1 MGWPPHAFLF
11 LSGRPPHM
19 ARPACLYCTSTM
31 SISRSF
37 HRRTAAWPRRA
48 GFHPLALAAAGLFSV
63 PALAQEPPAETVA
76 APAER
81 IVVTG
86 NPLGR
91 EGIAQ
96 PSQSLAGD
104 RLTLQRAATLGQTL
118 DGLPGVASSW
128 FGPNANRPAIR
139 GLDGDRVRL
148 LDNAGA
154 SIDASNLSFD
164 HAVAL
169 DPLVVERI
177 EVLRGPASLLYGGN
191 ATGGVVNTIDNRIP
205 REPVDAFGGRAELRF
220 GGASDERAASA
231 LVEGGA
237 GGFSWHADGF
247 TRQSADLRVPRF
259 TPIEDGEAGEPTRR
273 VRNSA
278 AEGEGGAVGA
288 SWADADGY
296 AGLSLD
302 TYRNRYGVTVEPDV
316 TIRMQRDRLALAAER
331 KIDLAGLTNFSL
343 RASDTRYEHQE
354 VEGSGEVGT
363 TFSSRGQDLR
373 LELRHAPLLGGVQGV
388 FGLQA
393 ESMRFS
399 ALGEEAF
406 VPDTRTRSAAV
417 FALEEGAWAGWTLG
431 AGARIET
438 VSVQSKGDPADADE
452 PRFGDAQ
459 TRRFTPGSLSLSV
472 RRPLQAGW
480 VVSGMLARTERA
492 PAYYELFANGVHVA
506 TAAYERGDPSL
517 GVERGTHVDLG
528 LQWQSAGSSV
538 KAHVYQMH
546 FDRFIS
552 LDATGEDIEVPNE
565 DGGVSLVPEYRF
577 QAVPA
582 RLWGAELEGR
592 HRLWDGGWSLD
603 GHASLDLTRGTNRD
617 TGEPLPRLAPMRATI
632 GLEASMGAWRGGVE
646 WRHAWAQTRV
656 PATDKATSAYSLVN
670 LWASHSWAWG
680 GLDGLVFLRLD
691 NLGNTL
697 AYSATAIGSVR
708 ELSPLPGRSA
718 TGGVRVS
725 F

>member
-1 MGWPPHAFLF
+1 
-11 LSGRPPHM
+11 M
-19 ARPACLYCTSTM
+19 AQE
-31 SISRSF
+31 
-37 HRRTAAWPRRA
+37 
-48 GFHPLALAAAGLFSV
+48 ALAD
-63 PALAQEPPAETVA
+63 TVA

-81 IVVTG
+81 VVVTG

-154 SIDASNLSFD
+154 SVDASNLSFD

-205 REPVDAFGGRAELRF
+205 REPADAFGGRAELRF

-247 TRQSADLRVPRF
+247 TRKSADLRVPRF
-259 TPIEDGEAGEPTRR
+259 SPVEDGAPGEPTRR

-278 AEGEGGAVGA
+278 AEGEGGALGA

-302 TYRNRYGVTVEPDV
+302 TYRNRYGVTVEPEV

-373 LELRHAPLLGGVQGV
+373 VELRHAPLGNVQGV

-393 ESMRFS
+393 DNMRFS

-406 VPDTRTRSAAV
+406 VPDTRTRSAAL
-417 FALEEGAWAGWTLG
+417 FLLEEGEWGGWTLG
-431 AGARIET
+431 AGARVER
-438 VSVQSKGDPADADE
+438 VSVRSEGDPADADE

-459 TRRFTPGSLSLSV
+459 TRRFTPGSLSLSA
-472 RRPLQAGW
+472 RRPLAGGW
-480 VVSGMLARTERA
+480 SVSGMLARTERA

-517 GVERGTHVDLG
+517 GVERGTHIDLG
-528 LQWQSAGSSV
+528 LQWQAAGSSF
-538 KAHVYQMH
+538 KAHVYQMQ
-546 FDRFIS
+546 FDRYIS
-552 LDATGEDIEVPNE
+552 LDATGQEIEVPDE
-565 DGGVSLVPEYRF
+565 DGGVGLVPEYLF

-592 HRLWDGGWSLD
+592 HRLWEGGWTLD
-603 GHASLDLTRGTNRD
+603 GQASLDLTRGANRD
-617 TGEPLPRLAPMRATI
+617 TGEALPRLAPMRATL
-632 GLEASMGAWRGGVE
+632 GLEAALGAWRGGLE

-656 PATDKATSAYSLVN
+656 AAGDVATPAYSLVN
-670 LWASHSWAWG
+670 LWGSRRWAWG
-680 GLDGLVFLRLD
+680 GVDGLIFLRLD
-691 NLGNTL
+691 NLGDEL
-697 AYSATAIGSVR
+697 AYSATAIRTVR
-708 ELSPLPGRSA
+708 ELAPLPGRSA
-718 TGGVRVS
+718 TAGIRVS

>member
-1 MGWPPHAFLF
+1 M
-11 LSGRPPHM
+11 
-19 ARPACLYCTSTM
+19 ST
-31 SISRSF
+31 SISPS
-37 HRRTAAWPRRA
+37 RRLPA
-48 GFHPLALAAAGLFSV
+48 FHPFALAAASLFSNAV
-63 PALAQEPPAETVA
+63 FAQE

-81 IVVTG
+81 VVVTG

-96 PSQSLAGD
+96 PSLSLGGD

-164 HAVAL
+164 HAVSL
-169 DPLVVERI
+169 DPLVVERV

-220 GGASDERAASA
+220 GGAADERAASA

-237 GGFSWHADGF
+237 GGFNWHADGF
-247 TRQSADLRVPRF
+247 ARESDDLRVPRF
-259 TPIEDGEAGEPTRR
+259 MPVEDGEPGEPTRR

-278 AEGEGGAVGA
+278 AQGEGGALGA
-288 SWADADGY
+288 SWADAAGY
-296 AGLSLD
+296 AGLALD

-331 KIDLAGLTNFSL
+331 KLDVGGLENLSL

-354 VEGSGEVGT
+354 VEGDGAVGT

-373 LELRHAPLLGGVQGV
+373 VELKHAPLGGLQGV
-388 FGLQA
+388 FGLQL

-417 FALEEGAWAGWTLG
+417 FLLEEGNWAGWTLG
-431 AGARIET
+431 AGARAEQ
-438 VSVQSKGDPADADE
+438 VSVRSEGDPADADE
-452 PRFGDAQ
+452 PRFGDPL
-459 TRRFTPGSLSLSV
+459 TRRFHPASLSLSA
-472 RRPLQAGW
+472 RRPLGAGW
-480 VVSGMLARTERA
+480 SASAMLARTERA

-506 TAAYERGDPSL
+506 TAAYERGDPTL
-517 GVERGTHVDLG
+517 GVERGTHLDLG
-528 LQWQSAGSSV
+528 LQWQAHGSSF
-538 KAHVYQMH
+538 KAHVYQMR
-546 FDRFIS
+546 FDRYIS
-552 LDATGEDIEVPNE
+552 LDATGADVEVPDE
-565 DGGVSLVPEYRF
+565 DGGISLVPEYRF
-577 QAVPA
+577 QAVSA
-582 RLWGAELEGR
+582 RLWGAELEAR
-592 HRLWDGGWSLD
+592 HRLWNAGWTLD
-603 GHASLDLTRGTNRD
+603 GHASADLTRGSNRASA
-617 TGEPLPRLAPMRATI
+617 EPLPRLAPMRATL
-632 GLEASMGAWRGGVE
+632 GLEAEAGPWRGGVE

-656 PATDKATSAYSLVN
+656 PATDVATPAYSLVN
-670 LWASHSWAWG
+670 LWASHRWNVG

-691 NLGNTL
+691 NLGDTL
-697 AYSATAIGSVR
+697 AYSASAIRSVR
-708 ELSPLPGRSA
+708 ELAPLPGRSA
-718 TGGVRVS
+718 TAGVRVS